1 MQSLA
6 DVVRDS
12 RPTPGPRWVA
22 PREGG
27 NPAVAQA
34 ARLSELDTS
43 HPTVALAVAAAR
55 QWAER
60 MKESNERGPSLIL
73 SGPNGTGKTHIA
85 RSILWSITTVAVDSD
100 GSAMPGSRRPR
111 GRFYH
116 AGELLA
122 ALGPDD
128 EMGGALTAVGHVI
141 GSAPVVIIDDVGAE
155 GTLAYV
161 KGEYQEHERQMRYFR
176 IVDWAYANGV
186 PLVLT
191 TNLSLQT
198 LAAHVGPR
206 VWDRLME
213 MAPAG
218 QMVDMSGVPSWRVKA
233 GGR

>member
-1 MQSLA
+1 MNAVA
-6 DVVRDS
+6 DLIRDS
-12 RPTPGPRWVA
+12 RPAPGPAWMT
-22 PREGG
+22 PREER
-27 NPAVAQA
+27 PPTIATA
-34 ARLSELDTS
+34 ARLGDLDTS
-43 HPTVALAVAAAR
+43 HPTVALAVSAAR
-55 QWAER
+55 RWAER
-60 MKESNERGPSLIL
+60 MKSDEERSPSLIL

-85 RSILWSITTVAVDSD
+85 RAILWSMTTVAVDSD
-100 GSAMPGSRRPR
+100 GSALPGSRRPR

-122 ALGPDD
+122 ALGPD
-128 EMGGALTAVGHVI
+128 EELGGALPGVGHVI

-176 IVDWAYANGV
+176 VIDWAYGNGV

-191 TNLSLQT
+191 TNLSLQAM
-198 LAAHVGPR
+198 AAHVGPR
-206 VWDRLME
+206 AWDRLMQ

>member
-1 MQSLA
+1 MNAVA
-6 DVVRDS
+6 DLIRDN
-12 RPTPGPRWVA
+12 RPMPGARWMA
-22 PREGG
+22 PREERQ
-27 NPAVAQA
+27 PAVVHA
-34 ARLSELDTS
+34 ARLADLDTS

-55 QWAER
+55 RWAER
-60 MKESNERGPSLIL
+60 MKADEERGPSLIL

-85 RSILWSITTVAVDSD
+85 RAILWSMTTVAIDSD
-100 GSAMPGSRRPR
+100 GSALSGSRRPR

-122 ALGPDD
+122 ALGPD
-128 EMGGALTAVGHVI
+128 EELGGALPGVGYVV
-141 GSAPVVIIDDVGAE
+141 GSAPVVIIDDIGAE

-176 IVDWAYANGV
+176 IVDWAYGNGV

-191 TNLSLQT
+191 TNLSLQV
-198 LAAHVGPR
+198 LAAHVGAR
-206 VWDRLME
+206 AWDRLMQ